1 MKKTSVTYAAS
12 GVDIAQS
19 DRAKQRIRQLAKKTL
34 DRNVLGGVGGFG
46 GLFALDK
53 RRWKS
58 PVLVSSTDGVG
69 TKLKVAFATGSHR
82 SVAAD
87 LVNHCANDI
96 AVQGAT
102 PLFFLDY
109 FACGRLEPEVLEQVI
124 TGLSEACR
132 AHRCALLGGET
143 AEMPDFY
150 REGEYDLAGFIVGVV
165 ERGRIL
171 DGSKIQAGDLVLG
184 LPSAGLHTNG
194 YSLARRLLLETGG
207 YALED
212 ELPRLGSSVADE
224 LLKPHRSYAAI
235 LDRLNRA
242 GVLKGAAHITG
253 GGIPGNVPRILPK
266 GLEAHVEG
274 RKLAR
279 AAGLSPVARDR
290 QCSRRRDA
298 PHLQPRDRH
307 GAGCFAQED
316 GEGRDDLKTGQGDVL
331 PHRLD
336 RPGTA
341 RRCLQRG
348 PPGYRRGAYGI
359 IRAATVRE
367 RATRIRRFAHGQNN
381 KCRSL
386 VGALLGMTNMFGS

>member
-1 MKKTSVTYAAS
+1 MPKLSVTYAAS

-19 DRAKQRIRQLAKKTL
+19 DRAKQRIKQLAKKTL

-58 PVLVSSTDGVG
+58 PVLVSSTDGIG
-69 TKLKVAFATGSHR
+69 TKLKVAFSTGSHR

-87 LVNHCANDI
+87 LVNHCATDI

-109 FACGRLEPEVLEQVI
+109 FACGKLDTAVLEQVI
-124 TGLSEACR
+124 AGLSEACR

-143 AEMPDFY
+143 AEMPGFY

-165 ERGRIL
+165 ERSRIL
-171 DGSKIQAGDLVLG
+171 DGSKIRAGDLVLG
-184 LPSAGLHTNG
+184 LPSVGLHTNG

-212 ELPRLGSSVADE
+212 ELPRLGSSVAAE

-235 LDRLNRA
+235 LNRLNQA
-242 GVLKGAAHITG
+242 GVLRGAAHITG

-266 GLEAHVEG
+266 GLEAHIEAGSWPEPPLFPLLREIGSVPEEEMWRTFNLGIGMVLVVSPKKMEKAMAILKQAKEKVYRIGWIARG
-274 RKLAR
+274 RR
-279 AAGLSPVARDR
+279 GVVYEAA
-290 QCSRRRDA
+290 
-298 PHLQPRDRH
+298 
-307 GAGCFAQED
+307 
-316 GEGRDDLKTGQGDVL
+316 
-331 PHRLD
+331 
-336 RPGTA
+336 RPGIV
-341 RRCLQRG
+341 G
-348 PPGYRRGAYGI
+348 
-359 IRAATVRE
+359 
-367 RATRIRRFAHGQNN
+367 
-381 KCRSL
+381 SL
-386 VGALLGMTNMFGS
+386 TG